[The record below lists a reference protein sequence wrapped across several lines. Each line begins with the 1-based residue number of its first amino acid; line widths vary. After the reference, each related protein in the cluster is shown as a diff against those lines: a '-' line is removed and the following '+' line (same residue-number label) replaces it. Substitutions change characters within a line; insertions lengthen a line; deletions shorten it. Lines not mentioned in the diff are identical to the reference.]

1 MSKRVL
7 ILSFSPIK
15 ADPRVM
21 RQIRSLEGRF
31 ELSVAGFGPAP
42 EGHFSFHDIDAVVP
56 ASLPTKA
63 ARAAALLA
71 GLYERYYWQS
81 PFVRNILATVQ
92 SISFDLV
99 IANDVVSLPAAL
111 QIAQGSPVMLD
122 AHEYSP
128 KEFED
133 LWRWRVFFAGF
144 YTYLCRKY
152 LPRVASMTTVCQGI
166 AEAYQEFGVSPKVVL
181 NCPVQQH
188 LPVRPVD
195 PGRIRLIHHGGAVRS
210 RKIELMIK
218 MMHHLDHRYTLDLK
232 LVDTD
237 PRYLSRLRDLAAA
250 DSRIRFREP
259 VPMEDIAATI
269 NEYDIGVFLLPPVNF
284 NYQMALPN
292 KFFEFIQARLAVA
305 IGPSPEMGQLAT
317 GHGFGIVA
325 PSFEPQELA
334 ARISSLSAQDIERL
348 KHRADHASYELHTG
362 RSTEILLSEVQRLVV

>member
-128 KEFED
+128 KEFE
-133 LWRWRVFFAGF
+133 
-144 YTYLCRKY
+144 
-152 LPRVASMTTVCQGI
+152 
-166 AEAYQEFGVSPKVVL
+166 
-181 NCPVQQH
+181 H
-188 LPVRPVD
+188 
-195 PGRIRLIHHGGAVRS
+195 
-210 RKIELMIK
+210 
-218 MMHHLDHRYTLDLK
+218 
-232 LVDTD
+232 
-237 PRYLSRLRDLAAA
+237 LSR
-250 DSRIRFREP
+250 
-259 VPMEDIAATI
+259 
-269 NEYDIGVFLLPPVNF
+269 
-284 NYQMALPN
+284 
-292 KFFEFIQARLAVA
+292 
-305 IGPSPEMGQLAT
+305 
-317 GHGFGIVA
+317 
-325 PSFEPQELA
+325 
-334 ARISSLSAQDIERL
+334 
-348 KHRADHASYELHTG
+348 
-362 RSTEILLSEVQRLVV
+362 